1 MFNVDL
7 RGVEMGELFNTSG
20 ESPIVVS
27 LKKLYEDPEFINEMT
42 RLLTYF
48 DSVGVLDSWGGGE

>member
-48 DSVGVLDSWGGGE
+48 DSVGVLDS